1 MQEDHIWSDLRMKKS
16 QMNGFT
22 TFSKQKRRLLLLP
35 SALALCSTLL
45 LFLLPLAFATPP
57 FFSCNNNNKKEAMAT
72 KFRGQRLLR
81 LQRTLRR
88 AYNMDTV
95 AASIISMIWANF
107 VCAGTSFFHRLW
119 H

>member
-1 MQEDHIWSDLRMKKS
+1 
-16 QMNGFT
+16 
-22 TFSKQKRRLLLLP
+22 
-35 SALALCSTLL
+35 
-45 LFLLPLAFATPP
+45 
-57 FFSCNNNNKKEAMAT
+57 MAT